1 MLRSVLATS
10 LWDMPIHP
18 ALVHFPIAFLFTAS
32 VVIVIRHA
40 TGRVALERYIAPLLV
55 TGVIT
60 LPVVILAGLRDAGWL
75 DLFRDA
81 DAGQPLIW
89 HALVSTGAAASAASH
104 VAVRVRGEGKP
115 NRIVDLSLAATTAWL
130 LVATGLLAGEM
141 VYS

>member
-32 VVIVIRHA
+32 VLIVVRHA
-40 TGRVALERYIAPLLV
+40 TDRVVLERHIAPLLV

-60 LPVVILAGLRDAGWL
+60 LPVVMVAGLRDAGWL
-75 DLFRDA
+75 DLFRNA

-89 HALVSTGAAASAASH
+89 HALVSICTAASAASH
-104 VAVRVRGEGKP
+104 LAVRVRSEGNP
-115 NRIVDLSLAATTAWL
+115 ARILDLSLAATTAWL
-130 LVATGLLAGEM
+130 LMATGLLAGEM
-141 VYS
+141 VYT